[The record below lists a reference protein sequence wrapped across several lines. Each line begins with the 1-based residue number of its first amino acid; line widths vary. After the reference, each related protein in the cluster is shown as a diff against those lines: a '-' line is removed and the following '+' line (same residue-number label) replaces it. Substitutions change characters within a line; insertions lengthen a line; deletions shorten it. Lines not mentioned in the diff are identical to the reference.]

1 MKFLQ
6 DLPNVDSKKV
16 LLRADFDV
24 PVENG
29 VVGDQTRIKA
39 DLPSIR
45 WLLKRNAKVV
55 LLAHLGRPNKVEKEF
70 SLKPVAQILE
80 NILKVKIKFLK
91 EPTVSQLSN
100 LNLLENLRFWS
111 GEEAN
116 DEIFTKKL
124 VVMGDFYINDAFA
137 VCHRLHASIVGIPKF
152 LPGFAGLHLEKEI
165 NELTKILKN
174 PARPLVAIIGG
185 AKIETKLPS
194 INNLSKIA
202 DKVLVGGR
210 LMLEIGNTPLNPN
223 FIVANDDLDTK
234 DIGPRSIEFF
244 SRIVKN
250 AKTIIWNGPLGLFE
264 EEKYALGTKKVAKEI
279 TNSNAYS
286 IIGGGDTIAALNK
299 FDLLDKIN
307 YVSTGGGAMLE
318 ILAGKK
324 LPGLEALENS
334 KL

>member
-210 LMLEIGNTPLNPN
+210 LMFEIGNTPLNPN
-223 FIVANDDLDTK
+223 VIVANDDLDTK